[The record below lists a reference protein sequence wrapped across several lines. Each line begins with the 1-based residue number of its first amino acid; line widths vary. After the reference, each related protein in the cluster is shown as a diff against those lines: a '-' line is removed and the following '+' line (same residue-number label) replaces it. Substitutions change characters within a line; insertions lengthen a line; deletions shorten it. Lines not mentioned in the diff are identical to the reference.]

1 MNALRSIIFNICFA
15 IFTLFIST
23 VALPVY
29 LAPFK
34 YRSKV
39 HIIWAKGAMILS
51 RYILGI
57 TVRVVGRENLPAGA
71 CVLASKHQSAFE
83 AIAFAE
89 LFWPVLFVL
98 KKELTYIPFFGWAL
112 IATRQII
119 IDRGAGIQAMRH
131 LIREGKRAAQLG
143 ARIPIFPEG
152 TRTFVGA
159 QPPLLPGVIALA
171 RHLNLPIVPVALN
184 SGTLWPRSS
193 FWKKAG
199 VITVQIFPPLSSSLS
214 KDDMLQTLH
223 QQINTKLDD

>member
-1 MNALRSIIFNICFA
+1 MNALRSIIFNIVFA
-15 IFTLFIST
+15 IYTIFIGTIS
-23 VALPVY
+23 LPVY
-29 LAPFK
+29 LAPLR
-34 YRSKV
+34 YRAQV
-39 HIIWAKGAMILS
+39 HIVWARGVMALS
-51 RYILGI
+51 RSILGI
-57 TVRVVGRENLPAGA
+57 TVRIVGRENLPAGA

-143 ARIPIFPEG
+143 TRIPIFPEG
-152 TRTFVGA
+152 TRTHVGM

-193 FWKKAG
+193 FWKKPG
-199 VITVQIFPPLSSSLS
+199 VITVQIFPPLPGSLS
-214 KDDMLQTLH
+214 KDEMLKTLH
-223 QQINTKLDD
+223 RQINTMLD